1 MARDEGHDERD
12 LKEDRQPRNIHHILK
27 EIIVLSIKNYKGL
40 TFKWKAFKKVK
51 KASLFVQLAK
61 VGGSNIII
69 ISKACILTK
78 LFKEL
83 NHLLRFDWLASH
95 AWKDI
100 K

>member
-1 MARDEGHDERD
+1 M
-12 LKEDRQPRNIHHILK
+12 
-27 EIIVLSIKNYKGL
+27 IIIQMI
-40 TFKWKAFKKVK
+40 FKTYCDIYTIICK
-51 KASLFVQLAK
+51 LHYML
-61 VGGSNIII
+61 NIII

-83 NHLLRFDWLASH
+83 NHLLHFDWLASH